1 MRKRYRLH
9 LQGREHLDRWLVSYA
24 DYMTLIF
31 ALFVVLYSVAL
42 VNKDKYRAVIDGMSQ
57 AFSVMQFGGNGLL
70 EGQGNSLLDN
80 AVSASPSLLESPASS
95 SPSLAP
101 ISGVPV
107 LQDGATLAKLDMQ
120 LQQSMGSL
128 VDAGIVK
135 LTQDENWLTV
145 ELSSGLLF
153 SSGSAF
159 LGPNAAP
166 VINTLSSI
174 LKPVDNYVRV
184 RGYTD
189 NQQINNEIYRSNWA
203 LSAARAEAVLNGL
216 IADGIAPQRLAFEAY
231 GEFSPFADNG
241 SEQGRLQNRKVVVA
255 ISKFAW
261 VPPAPVVATP
271 TVVAEPVPAV
281 QQAVDAGEIKVI
293 TLPGGG
299 IRITTRQD

>member
-9 LQGREHLDRWLVSYA
+9 LQGGDHLDRWLVSYA

-57 AFSVMQFGGNGLL
+57 AFNVVPSHNAGVLD
-70 EGQGNSLLDN
+70 GQGNTLLNN
-80 AVSASPSLLESPASS
+80 AVSAEPSLLDGPAAQA
-95 SPSLAP
+95 PSLAP
-101 ISGVPV
+101 ISGIPIQ
-107 LQDGATLAKLDMQ
+107 QDGTTLATLDVQ

-135 LTQDENWLTV
+135 LTQDENWLTI

-159 LGPNAAP
+159 MGPNAAP
-166 VINTLSSI
+166 IINTLSSI

-189 NQQINNEIYRSNWA
+189 NQQINNEIYRSNWV
-203 LSAARAEAVLNGL
+203 LSAARAEAVLSGL
-216 IADGIAPQRLAFEAY
+216 VTNGIAPQRLAFEAY

-261 VPPAPVVATP
+261 VPPAPAVVSPVA
-271 TVVAEPVPAV
+271 AEPAPAV
-281 QQAVDAGEIKVI
+281 NNAVDVGKIKVI
-293 TLPGGG
+293 SLPGGG

>member
-57 AFSVMQFGGNGLL
+57 AFNVIQPRSDGLL
-70 EGQGNSLLDN
+70 DGQGNSLLEN
-80 AVSASPSLLESPASS
+80 SASSAPSILDGTSGPA
-95 SPSLAP
+95 PSLAP
-101 ISGVPV
+101 ISGVPI
-107 LQDGATLAKLDMQ
+107 LQNGTTLATLGTQ
-120 LQQSMGSL
+120 LQASMGSL
-128 VDAGIVK
+128 VESGIVK
-135 LTQDENWLTV
+135 LTQDENWLTI

-153 SSGSAF
+153 GSGSAF
-159 LGPNAAP
+159 MGPNAAP

-216 IADGIAPQRLAFEAY
+216 IANGIAPQRLAFEAY
-231 GEFSPFADNG
+231 GEFSPFADNS
-241 SEQGRLQNRKVVVA
+241 SEEGRLQNRKVVVA

-261 VPPAPVVATP
+261 VPARPVVKTPAATE
-271 TVVAEPVPAV
+271 AVPEV
-281 QQAVDAGEIKVI
+281 QKAADAGEVKVI
-293 TLPGGG
+293 SLPGGG
-299 IRITTRQD
+299 MRITTRQD

>member
-31 ALFVVLYSVAL
+31 ALFVVLYSVAI
-42 VNKDKYRAVIDGMSQ
+42 VNKEKYRAVIDGMTQ
-57 AFSVMQFGGNGLL
+57 AFNQQVVPRSDGLL
-70 EGQGNSLLDN
+70 DGQGKSLLN
-80 AVSASPSLLESPASS
+80 QPVSAAPSLLESTASP

-101 ISGVPV
+101 VSGVPIQ
-107 LQDGATLAKLDMQ
+107 QDGTALATIDLQ
-120 LQQSMGSL
+120 LQQSMGAL
-128 VDAGIVK
+128 VEAGVVK
-135 LTQDENWLTV
+135 LAQDDNWLTV

-153 SSGSAF
+153 NSGSAF
-159 LGPNAAP
+159 LGANAAP
-166 VINTLSSI
+166 VLDTLSGI
-174 LKPVDNYVRV
+174 LKPVDNYIRV

-189 NQQINNEIYRSNWA
+189 NQQINNEIFRSNWA
-203 LSAARAEAVLNGL
+203 LSAARAEAVLGAL
-216 IADGIAPQRLAFEAY
+216 VTKGIAPQRLAYEAY

-255 ISKFAW
+255 ISRFAW
-261 VPPAPVVATP
+261 VPPPAPVRPVT
-271 TVVAEPVPAV
+271 EPSVPAA
-281 QQAVDAGEIKVI
+281 QQAAEAEDVRVV

>member
-57 AFSVMQFGGNGLL
+57 AFSVIQPRSDGMLD
-70 EGQGNSLLDN
+70 GQGH
-80 AVSASPSLLESPASS
+80 SLLENSTSSAPSILDGTSGPA
-95 SPSLAP
+95 PSLAP
-101 ISGVPV
+101 ISGVPI
-107 LQDGATLAKLDMQ
+107 LQNGTTLATLGTQ
-120 LQQSMGSL
+120 LQASMGSL
-128 VDAGIVK
+128 VESGIVK
-135 LTQDENWLTV
+135 LTQDENWLTI

-153 SSGSAF
+153 GSGSAF
-159 LGPNAAP
+159 MGPNAAP

-216 IADGIAPQRLAFEAY
+216 IANGIAPQRLAFEAY

-241 SEQGRLQNRKVVVA
+241 SEEGRLQNRKVVVA

-261 VPPAPVVATP
+261 VPARPVVKTPPATE
-271 TVVAEPVPAV
+271 AVPEV
-281 QQAVDAGEIKVI
+281 QKAADAGEVKVI
-293 TLPGGG
+293 SLPGGG
-299 IRITTRQD
+299 MRITTRQD

>member
-57 AFSVMQFGGNGLL
+57 AFSVIQPRSDGLL
-70 EGQGNSLLDN
+70 DGQGH
-80 AVSASPSLLESPASS
+80 SLLENSASS
-95 SPSLAP
+95 APSILDGTGGPAPSLAP
-101 ISGVPV
+101 ISGVPI
-107 LQDGATLAKLDMQ
+107 LQNGTTLATLGTQ
-120 LQQSMGSL
+120 LQASMGSL
-128 VDAGIVK
+128 VESGIVK
-135 LTQDENWLTV
+135 LTQDENWLTI

-153 SSGSAF
+153 GSGSAF
-159 LGPNAAP
+159 MGPNAAP

-216 IADGIAPQRLAFEAY
+216 IANGIAPQRLAFEAY

-241 SEQGRLQNRKVVVA
+241 SEEGRLQNRKVVVA

-261 VPPAPVVATP
+261 VPARPVVKTPPATE
-271 TVVAEPVPAV
+271 AVPEV
-281 QQAVDAGEIKVI
+281 QKAADAGEVKVI
-293 TLPGGG
+293 SLPGGG
-299 IRITTRQD
+299 MRITTRQD

>member
-57 AFSVMQFGGNGLL
+57 AFSVMQSGGNGLL

-80 AVSASPSLLESPASS
+80 PVSASPSLLESPASP

-107 LQDGATLAKLDMQ
+107 PQDGATLAKLDMQ

-135 LTQDENWLTV
+135 LTQDEN
-145 ELSSGLLF
+145 
-153 SSGSAF
+153 
-159 LGPNAAP
+159 
-166 VINTLSSI
+166 
-174 LKPVDNYVRV
+174 
-184 RGYTD
+184 
-189 NQQINNEIYRSNWA
+189 
-203 LSAARAEAVLNGL
+203 
-216 IADGIAPQRLAFEAY
+216 
-231 GEFSPFADNG
+231 
-241 SEQGRLQNRKVVVA
+241 
-255 ISKFAW
+255 
-261 VPPAPVVATP
+261 
-271 TVVAEPVPAV
+271 
-281 QQAVDAGEIKVI
+281 
-293 TLPGGG
+293 
-299 IRITTRQD
+299 

>member
-31 ALFVVLYSVAL
+31 ALFVVLYSVAI
-42 VNKDKYRAVIDGMSQ
+42 VNKEEYRAVIEGMTR
-57 AFSVMQFGGNGLL
+57 AFNQVPRSDGLL
-70 EGQGNSLLDN
+70 EGQGKSLLDHP
-80 AVSASPSLLESPASS
+80 VSAAPSLLESEA
-95 SPSLAP
+95 SPSPSQAP
-101 ISGVPV
+101 ITGTPV
-107 LQDGATLAKLDMQ
+107 QQDGTALATIDLQ
-120 LQQSMGSL
+120 LQQAMGAL
-128 VDAGIVK
+128 VDAGVVK
-135 LTQDENWLTV
+135 LAKDDDWLTV

-153 SSGSAF
+153 NSGSAF
-159 LGPNAAP
+159 LGSNAGP
-166 VINTLSSI
+166 VLDTLSGI

-189 NQQINNEIYRSNWA
+189 NQPINNEIFRSNWA
-203 LSAARAEAVLNGL
+203 LSAARAEAVLTALVGK
-216 IADGIAPQRLAFEAY
+216 GIAPERLAYEAY

-255 ISKFAW
+255 ISRFAW
-261 VPPAPVVATP
+261 VPPATVKPLTGTPVQDELQSVDSENVR
-271 TVVAEPVPAV
+271 VV
-281 QQAVDAGEIKVI
+281 

>member
-57 AFSVMQFGGNGLL
+57 AFSVIQPHRDGLL
-70 EGQGNSLLDN
+70 DGQGNSLLEN
-80 AVSASPSLLESPASS
+80 SASSAPSILDGTSGPA
-95 SPSLAP
+95 PSLAP
-101 ISGVPV
+101 ISGVPI
-107 LQDGATLAKLDMQ
+107 LQNGTTLATLGTQ
-120 LQQSMGSL
+120 LQASMGSL
-128 VDAGIVK
+128 VESGIVK
-135 LTQDENWLTV
+135 LTQDENWLTI

-153 SSGSAF
+153 GSGSAF
-159 LGPNAAP
+159 MGPNAAP

-216 IADGIAPQRLAFEAY
+216 IANGIAPQRLAFEAY

-241 SEQGRLQNRKVVVA
+241 SEEGRLQ
-255 ISKFAW
+255 
-261 VPPAPVVATP
+261 
-271 TVVAEPVPAV
+271 TVKWWSLSPSLL
-281 QQAVDAGEIKVI
+281 GY
-293 TLPGGG
+293 L
-299 IRITTRQD
+299 QDL

>member
-57 AFSVMQFGGNGLL
+57 AFSVMQSPKDGLL
-70 EGQGNSLLDN
+70 EGQGDSLLSN
-80 AVSASPSLLESPASS
+80 PVSAAPSILDGATAPA
-95 SPSLAP
+95 PSLAP
-101 ISGVPV
+101 VSGVPV
-107 LQDGATLAKLDMQ
+107 LQDGTTLAKLDLQ
-120 LQQSMGSL
+120 LQENMGSL

-135 LTQDENWLTV
+135 LTQDENWLTI
-145 ELSSGLLF
+145 ELSAGLLF
-153 SSGSAF
+153 GSGSAF
-159 LGPNAAP
+159 LGTNAAP
-166 VINTLSSI
+166 VINTISSI

-189 NQQINNEIYRSNWA
+189 NQQIHNEIFRSNWA

-216 IADGIAPQRLAFEAY
+216 IANGIAPERLAFEAY

-241 SEQGRLQNRKVVVA
+241 SEQGRVQNRKVVVA
-255 ISKFAW
+255 VSKFAW
-261 VPPAPVVATP
+261 VPPAPAKVSP
-271 TVVAEPVPAV
+271 RTVEPVPEV
-281 QQAVDAGEIKVI
+281 QKAVDAGEARVI
-293 TLPGGG
+293 ALPGGG

>member
-57 AFSVMQFGGNGLL
+57 AFSVIQPRSDGLL
-70 EGQGNSLLDN
+70 DGQGH
-80 AVSASPSLLESPASS
+80 SLLENSASS
-95 SPSLAP
+95 APSILDGTSGPAPSLAP
-101 ISGVPV
+101 ISGVPI
-107 LQDGATLAKLDMQ
+107 LQNGTTLATLGTQ
-120 LQQSMGSL
+120 LQASMGSL
-128 VDAGIVK
+128 VESGIVT
-135 LTQDENWLTV
+135 LTQDENWLTI

-153 SSGSAF
+153 GSGSAF
-159 LGPNAAP
+159 MGPNAAP

-216 IADGIAPQRLAFEAY
+216 IANGIAPQRLAFEAY

-241 SEQGRLQNRKVVVA
+241 SEEGRLQNRKVVVA

-261 VPPAPVVATP
+261 VPARPVVKTPPATE
-271 TVVAEPVPAV
+271 AVPEV
-281 QQAVDAGEIKVI
+281 QKAADAGEVKVI
-293 TLPGGG
+293 SLPGGG
-299 IRITTRQD
+299 MRITTRQD